1 MSDIQVKGNNP
12 AARRLITAITKRC
25 AGGNTETISQ
35 NVKAEVKKINPA
47 LSGLKEFINQDDW
60 FFDGKPIVAIPTQD
74 TWEGEANQDGL
85 PKDASLSLRL
95 LEEQKAKCY
104 DMWYNMLEDGLFD
117 GTSSTTES
125 KSDPTP
131 DDTIDMAE
139 VARRQKEAEAK
150 KKQAVD
156 EVVENKTESKPE
168 PKPEPSPAPRPSLGT
183 PKDVNGKLVSALS
196 DFIASCDG
204 PQEDS
209 ESLGNVIMRLDNLEA
224 KLDELIDFR
233 RSTEGNMKDQL
244 RDVVGEIVRE
254 KMKGMFS

>member
-1 MSDIQVKGNNP
+1 MSDILTKGNNP
-12 AARRLITAITKRC
+12 DARRLLVAITKRC
-25 AGGNTETISQ
+25 ADGTDIKP
-35 NVKAEVKKINPA
+35 NVKAEVQKINPA
-47 LSGLKEFINQDDW
+47 LSGLKDFINCEDW
-60 FFDGKPIVAIPTQD
+60 FFDGKPIVAIPTQN
-74 TWEGEANQDGL
+74 TWDGEANEDGL
-85 PKDASLSLRL
+85 PKDAALSLRL
-95 LEEQKAKCY
+95 LEEQKTKCY
-104 DMWYNMLEDGLFD
+104 ELWIDMVEGGKFD
-117 GTSSTTES
+117 GSSATTES
-125 KSDPTP
+125 KSDPKP

-168 PKPEPSPAPRPSLGT
+168 PKYEPSPAPKPSLGT
-183 PKDVNGKLVSALS
+183 PSDKHPVVVLREAIEDIARGVVGPASDSALEERI
-196 DFIASCDG
+196 DRI
-204 PQEDS
+204 
-209 ESLGNVIMRLDNLEA
+209 EA